1 MGKKYFPS
9 PSFFIHFAANCLP
22 SYNSESKGRR
32 DRESNEWKNSSHRWW
47 VNWRDPIFN
56 EDRAVADDFE
66 TGKELRRTESEPD
79 LTFNYSK
86 LTGEIDGDD
95 EIVVNGNINIVKGRN
110 KEATK
115 TRRSASG
122 TARASAAS
130 RGSRRVTGTRTQTA
144 TSAAGG
150 SRDIR

>member
-1 MGKKYFPS
+1 M
-9 PSFFIHFAANCLP
+9 FIHFAANCLP

-56 EDRAVADDFE
+56 EDRAIADDFE
-66 TGKELRRTESEPD
+66 TAKELRRTESEPD

-86 LTGEIDGDD
+86 LTGDIDGDD
-95 EIVVNGNINIVKGRN
+95 EIVPNGNVNIAQKRN
-110 KEATK
+110 REANK
-115 TRRSASG
+115 TRTSA
-122 TARASAAS
+122 TTRASAAS
-130 RGSRRVTGTRTQTA
+130 KVSRGGAKSGTGTRTQTA
-144 TSAAGG
+144 TSSAAGS